1 MKLIKRALEAFFFCL
16 LGLRKGCESIMAI
29 TTIYVYLIL
38 ESDKTYT
45 QVPSKI
51 QPGVKRQRTVL
62 DLKNNQVAPFPIGE
76 VFFHGR
82 LRLPIKKRSDNRNSP

>member
-16 LGLRKGCESIMAI
+16 LVLRKGCESIMAI
-29 TTIYVYLIL
+29 TTIYIYLIL

-51 QPGVKRQRTVL
+51 LPGVKRQRTVL
-62 DLKNNQVAPFPIGE
+62 DLKNNPSSAFSNRRG
-76 VFFHGR
+76 VF
-82 LRLPIKKRSDNRNSP
+82 SW